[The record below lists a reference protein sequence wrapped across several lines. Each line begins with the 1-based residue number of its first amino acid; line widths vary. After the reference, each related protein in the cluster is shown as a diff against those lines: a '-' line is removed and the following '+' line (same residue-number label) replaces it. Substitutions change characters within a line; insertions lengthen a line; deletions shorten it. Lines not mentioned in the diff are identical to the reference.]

1 MTRPKITPER
11 LVRRFILEPLGCCP
25 QPRKAHSCVLKK
37 LTTAPSAIPRRPPS
51 SGKSGWCHDEIH
63 RHWHVLDQALQH
75 VIVTAVTQLQPE
87 NQRLRHALRVVINY
101 QELSLS
107 NPLITN
113 EHLDALERW
122 MIGKRAA
129 Q

>member
-1 MTRPKITPER
+1 MTMD
-11 LVRRFILEPLGCCP
+11 
-25 QPRKAHSCVLKK
+25 
-37 LTTAPSAIPRRPPS
+37 PSMS
-51 SGKSGWCHDEIH
+51 FDE
-63 RHWHVLDQALQH
+63 ALQL
-75 VIVTAVTQLQPE
+75 VVVTAVAQLKPQD
-87 NQRLRHALRVVINY
+87 QRLRHALRVVINY

>member
-1 MTRPKITPER
+1 MTRSTDTGMS
-11 LVRRFILEPLGCCP
+11 F
-25 QPRKAHSCVLKK
+25 
-37 LTTAPSAIPRRPPS
+37 
-51 SGKSGWCHDEIH
+51 
-63 RHWHVLDQALQH
+63 DQALQH

-101 QELSLS
+101 QALSLS